1 MTTDGHRNALPPGYK
16 LHWYH
21 IEKILGQGG
30 FGITYLATDTNLN
43 RRVAIKEYL
52 PVEMAVRQDRV
63 SVQPVSGEYGEQF
76 KWGLDRFIS
85 EAQTLARFSHP
96 NIVRVHAVFSE
107 NNTAYM
113 VMEYES
119 GRGLDN
125 ILKERKTL
133 SEEELKRIIYPVL
146 SGLEVVHAASFIHR
160 DIKPPN
166 IYIRN
171 DNSPVLLDFGS
182 ARQSLNELTR
192 TLTTMVSPGYAPF
205 EQYAGKSMK
214 QGPWTDIYG
223 IGATMY
229 RAVTGISP
237 PDSMDRS
244 ESILHTGRDIY
255 VTAAEICA
263 GRYAPGFLAAIDH
276 ALAFKPDDRPRNV
289 GEWCS
294 ELEGSTSA
302 GDVNMAAGVKDQ
314 ESAPTIS
321 IAETAVVPEKE
332 HTPQQDESAF
342 DRWVPAAYRTVRK
355 ILKWL
360 LIILVVLVVLAIVS
374 QPGKKNAVPDQ
385 PTSQVTQPQG
395 TETPQLPEAGTEIP
409 APAMDAADDRA
420 GEIENLLQAAEKDI
434 AALRLTSPGGNNAV
448 EKFRKVLEMD
458 PGNRRALQG
467 LDQVVGKYISLMNH
481 AIDSGNIAAADNYLA
496 KAEAVNPAHPELA
509 AARARLERAR
519 LATVPEPPAEKSQPD
534 PRQGI
539 PVEEKQILS
548 SLKERLRANPQDPEA
563 RSQLQEVARKYQENI
578 EKAVDEGNYQLAR
591 EYIREVQAVSSDN
604 PRALRRLNELLRR
617 IDQKERENRL

>member
-63 SVQPVSGEYGEQF
+63 SVHPVSGEYGEQF

-289 GEWCS
+289 GEWRS

-302 GDVNMAAGVKDQ
+302 SDVNMAAGGSDQ

-321 IAETAVVPEKE
+321 VAETTMVPENE
-332 HTPQQDESAF
+332 HTPQHDESAF
-342 DRWVPAAYRTVRK
+342 DRWVPAAYRTVKK

-360 LIILVVLVVLAIVS
+360 LIILVVLIVLAIVS
-374 QPGKKNAVPDQ
+374 QQRKKNAVPDQ
-385 PTSQVTQPQG
+385 STSQVMQPQG
-395 TETPQLPEAGTEIP
+395 TEAPQLPEAGTEP
-409 APAMDAADDRA
+409 TAPTMDAADDRA

-434 AALRLTSPGGNNAV
+434 AALRLTSPDGNNAV
-448 EKFRKVLEMD
+448 EKFHRVLETD
-458 PGNRRALQG
+458 PDNRRALQG
-467 LDQVVGKYISLMNH
+467 LDQVVRKYISLMNH
-481 AIDSGNIAAADNYLA
+481 AIDSGNIAAAGNYLA
-496 KAEAVNPAHPELA
+496 KAEAVNPAHPELV
-509 AARARLERAR
+509 AARARLEQGR
-519 LATVPEPPAEKSQPD
+519 LTTVPDTPAEKPQPD
-534 PRQGI
+534 SRQEI
-539 PVEEKQILS
+539 PVEEKQALS
-548 SLKERLRANPQDPEA
+548 SLKEKLRANPNDVES
-563 RSQLQEVARKYQENI
+563 RKQLQELAAKYQEKI
-578 EKAVDEGNYQLAR
+578 QQAVEEGNYQLAR
-591 EYIREVQAVSSDN
+591 EYIREVQSVSSDN